1 VRKRL
6 SKDNR
11 GTYEEHSAMN
21 TDQTHLFQST
31 ESVVGRSIPS
41 LAEQDDTSLVRCS
54 QRGDQDAFALLV
66 QRHQRRVFLLS
77 IRLLQNP
84 EEANEATQEAFLA
97 AWQGLAGFRGDAL
110 FSSWLYRIAYRCC
123 LHVLDRRMREQL
135 VQEDMQAEHRH
146 SAMDKEQQAMENIE
160 RHDQQVMVQQ
170 NVAQMPVTYRVVL
183 RLRFQHE
190 RTYEEMADI
199 LAMPLGTIKTTLF
212 RAKRLLKERL
222 LSQHRESTL

>member
-1 VRKRL
+1 
-6 SKDNR
+6 
-11 GTYEEHSAMN
+11 
-21 TDQTHLFQST
+21 
-31 ESVVGRSIPS
+31 VGRSIPS

-77 IRLLQNP
+77 VRLLQNP
-84 EEANEATQEAFLA
+84 EEANEATQEAFWA

-123 LHVLDRRMREQL
+123 LHVLDLRKREQF
-135 VQEDMQAEHRH
+135 VQENMQAEYRH
-146 SAMDKEQQAMENIE
+146 SAMGKEQQAMENIE
-160 RHDQQVMVQQ
+160 RHDQQVMVQR
-170 NVAQMPVTYRVVL
+170 NVAQMPATYRVVL
-183 RLRFQHE
+183 RLRFLHE